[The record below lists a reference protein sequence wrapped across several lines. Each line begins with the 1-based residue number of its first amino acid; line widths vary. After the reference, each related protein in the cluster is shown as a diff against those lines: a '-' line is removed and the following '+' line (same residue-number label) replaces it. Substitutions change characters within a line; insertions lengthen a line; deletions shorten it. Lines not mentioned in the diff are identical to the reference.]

1 VKEIARIKNVAVELL
16 ATLKTEK
23 LRVDQ
28 WREKESTRD
37 AVRAAIFDFLYSD
50 DTGLPAVYTDQEVKA
65 LSEGVFQYM
74 FYAYPTVPSPL
85 FAPRKSA
92 N

>member
-1 VKEIARIKNVAVELL
+1 MAIELL
-16 ATLKTEK
+16 ATLKAEK

-28 WREKESTRD
+28 WREKEATRD
-37 AVRAAIFDFLYSD
+37 AVRQTISDFLYSD
-50 DTGLPAVYTDQEVKA
+50 ETGLPAVYTDQEVKA

-85 FAPRKSA
+85 FAVAKTV

>member
-1 VKEIARIKNVAVELL
+1 MAVELL
-16 ATLKTEK
+16 AALKAEK

-37 AVRAAIFDFLYSD
+37 AVRQAISDFLYSD
-50 DTGLPAVYTDQEVKA
+50 KTGLPEAYTYDEVKSR
-65 LSEGVFQYM
+65 SEGVFQYM

-85 FAPRKSA
+85 FHTDH
-92 N
+92 

>member
-1 VKEIARIKNVAVELL
+1 MAVELL
-16 ATLKTEK
+16 ATLKAER

-28 WREKESTRD
+28 WREKEATRD
-37 AVRAAIFDFLYSD
+37 AVRVAISDFLYSD
-50 DTGLPAVYTDQEVKA
+50 KTGLPDAYTEGELKT

-85 FAPRKSA
+85 FVSTM
-92 N
+92 NVN